1 MARASGSDK
10 HARLALVLLFLAGIT
25 IGFSGILVRL
35 SEVGPMA
42 SAFWRMAFAFP
53 VLGLWHFAER
63 RKRDGASRAMA
74 ARPPAWSV
82 GLIVAGL
89 LYAIELSLWHWS
101 LEWTSVANATVI
113 ANVYPVFVTLAAWLL
128 FRERANRLFLIGLA
142 TAVAGMVI
150 LVGDKFTLGLA
161 SLTGDILSAVTA
173 IFYGG
178 YFLVVARMRT
188 QRSTAEIMT
197 WSAAVASLAL
207 LPVASVMETTLF
219 PPGLGGWAALIALA
233 VLCQAGA
240 QGAITFALAHLPASL
255 SAVTLLIQP
264 LTAAV
269 MAWLILGEPIGPF
282 QVVGGAILL
291 AGIFVARRGS
301 MGR

>member
-1 MARASGSDK
+1 MAKTLGGGR
-10 HARLALVLLFLAGIT
+10 HAKLALTLLFVAGIT

-53 VLGLWHFAER
+53 VLGLWHLAER
-63 RKRDGASRAMA
+63 RKRSAIPA
-74 ARPPAWSV
+74 AERPRAWSV
-82 GLIVAGL
+82 GLVVAGL
-89 LYAIELSLWHWS
+89 LYAIELSIWHWS
-101 LEWTSVANATVI
+101 LEWTSVANSTVI
-113 ANVYPVFVTLAAWLL
+113 ANIYPVVVTLGSWIL
-128 FRERANRLFLIGLA
+128 FRERANRLFLVGLA
-142 TAVAGMVI
+142 TAVAGMVV

-161 SLTGDILSAVTA
+161 SLKGDILAAVTA

-178 YFLVVARMRT
+178 YFIIVARMRT
-188 QRSTAEIMT
+188 RRSTAEIMT
-197 WSAAVASLAL
+197 WSAAVASVVL
-207 LPVASVMETTLF
+207 LPVAMAMSDTIF
-219 PPGLGGWAALIALA
+219 PATLGGWAALLALA

-264 LTAAV
+264 LTAAI

-291 AGIFVARRGS
+291 GGIFIARRGS
-301 MGR
+301 MRR

>member
-1 MARASGSDK
+1 MAAALAGDK
-10 HARLALVLLFLAGIT
+10 RARLALVLLLAAGVT

-53 VLGLWHFAER
+53 VMALWLLSER
-63 RKRDGASRAMA
+63 RASA
-74 ARPPAWSV
+74 ARPPPTRPSPAWSP
-82 GLIVAGL
+82 GLIAAGL
-89 LYAIELSLWHWS
+89 LYAIELSIWHWS

-113 ANVYPVFVTLAAWLL
+113 ANIYPVVVTLGAWLL
-128 FRERANRLFLIGLA
+128 FRERANRLFLVGLA
-142 TAVAGMVI
+142 TAVAGMI
-150 LVGDKFTLGLA
+150 ALVGDKFTLGIA

-178 YFLVVARMRT
+178 YFMVVARLRAG
-188 QRSTAEIMT
+188 RSTAEIMT
-197 WSAAVASLAL
+197 WSAAVASVAL
-207 LPVASVMETTLF
+207 LPVALATSDSIF
-219 PPGLGGWAALIALA
+219 PASLGGWAALVALA

-269 MAWLILGEPIGPF
+269 MAWLILGEAIGPF

-291 AGIFVARRGS
+291 AGIFIARRGS
-301 MGR
+301 MRR

>member
-1 MARASGSDK
+1 MAKPLGKDR
-10 HARLALVLLFLAGIT
+10 HAKLALALLFIAGIT

-53 VLGLWHFAER
+53 VLATWHLLER
-63 RKRDGASRAMA
+63 RKRVADPAGTIYPR
-74 ARPPAWSV
+74 AWSA
-82 GLIVAGL
+82 GLVIAGL
-89 LYAIELSLWHWS
+89 LYAIELSIWHWS

-113 ANVYPVFVTLAAWLL
+113 ANIYPVVVTLGAWIL
-128 FRERANRLFLIGLA
+128 FRERANRLFLVGLA
-142 TAVAGMVI
+142 TAVAGMAV
-150 LVGDKFTLGLA
+150 LVGDKFTLGLS
-161 SLTGDILSAVTA
+161 SLKGDILSAVTA

-178 YFLVVARMRT
+178 YFMVVARMRAR
-188 QRSTAEIMT
+188 RSTAEIMT
-197 WSAAVASLAL
+197 WSAIVASIVL
-207 LPVASVMETTLF
+207 LPVALVMSDSIF
-219 PPGLGGWAALIALA
+219 PATPGGWAALVALA

-264 LTAAV
+264 LTAAI

-291 AGIFVARRGS
+291 AGIFIARRGS
-301 MGR
+301 MRR

>member
-1 MARASGSDK
+1 MAKSLGQDR
-10 HARLALVLLFLAGIT
+10 HAKLALVLLFIAGIT

-53 VLGLWHFAER
+53 VLATWHLVER
-63 RKRDGASRAMA
+63 RKRSAVPA
-74 ARPPAWSV
+74 AQRPRAWSV
-82 GLIVAGL
+82 GLIVAGM
-89 LYAIELSLWHWS
+89 LYAIELSIWHWS
-101 LEWTSVANATVI
+101 LEWTSVANSTVI
-113 ANVYPVFVTLAAWLL
+113 ANIYPVVVTLGSWIL
-128 FRERANRLFLIGLA
+128 FRERANRLFLVGLA
-142 TAVAGMVI
+142 TAVAGMVV
-150 LVGDKFTLGLA
+150 LVGDKFTLGFD
-161 SLTGDILSAVTA
+161 SLKGDILAAVTA

-178 YFLVVARMRT
+178 YFIVVARMRAR
-188 QRSTAEIMT
+188 RSTAEIMT
-197 WSAAVASLAL
+197 WSAIVASVIL
-207 LPVASVMETTLF
+207 LPVAIAMSPTIFPTTW
-219 PPGLGGWAALIALA
+219 GGWAALIALA

-264 LTAAV
+264 LTAAI

-291 AGIFVARRGS
+291 GGIFIARRGS
-301 MGR
+301 MRR

>member
-1 MARASGSDK
+1 MTTRLLAADK
-10 HARLALVLLFLAGIT
+10 HARLALVLLFAAGVT

-42 SAFWRMAFAFP
+42 SAFWRMALAFP
-53 VLGLWHFAER
+53 VLGLWHLGER
-63 RKRDGASRAMA
+63 RRPRVAVKT
-74 ARPPAWSV
+74 RPPAWSV
-82 GLIVAGL
+82 GLIAAGL
-89 LYAIELSLWHWS
+89 LYAVELALWHWS
-101 LEWTSVANATVI
+101 LNWTSVANATVI

-142 TAVAGMVI
+142 TAVAGMVV

-161 SLTGDILSAVTA
+161 SLTGDFLAAVTA

-188 QRSTAEIMT
+188 ERTTAEIMT
-197 WSAAVASLAL
+197 WSAAVASVVL
-207 LPVASVMETTLF
+207 LPLVFLTGENLF
-219 PPGLGGWAALIALA
+219 PPSLSGWAALLALA

-291 AGIFVARRGS
+291 IGIFVARRGS
-301 MGR
+301 MRR

>member
-1 MARASGSDK
+1 MAKTLGGDR
-10 HARLALVLLFLAGIT
+10 HAKLALTLLFVAGIT

-53 VLGLWHFAER
+53 VLGTWHLIER
-63 RKRDGASRAMA
+63 RKRYTRPA
-74 ARPPAWSV
+74 AERPRAWSA
-82 GLIVAGL
+82 GLVIAGL
-89 LYAIELSLWHWS
+89 LYAIELAIWHWS
-101 LEWTSVANATVI
+101 LEWTSVANSTVI
-113 ANVYPVFVTLAAWLL
+113 ANIYPVVVTLGSWIL

-142 TAVAGMVI
+142 TAVAGMVV

-161 SLTGDILSAVTA
+161 SLKGDILAAVTA

-178 YFLVVARMRT
+178 YFIVVARMRT
-188 QRSTAEIMT
+188 RRSTAEIMT
-197 WSAAVASLAL
+197 WSAAVASVIL
-207 LPVASVMETTLF
+207 LPAAMAMSDTIF
-219 PPGLGGWAALIALA
+219 PATLGGWAALVALA

-264 LTAAV
+264 LTAAI

-291 AGIFVARRGS
+291 GGIFIARRGS
-301 MGR
+301 MRR

>member
-1 MARASGSDK
+1 MAKPLGGDR
-10 HARLALVLLFLAGIT
+10 HAKLALTLLFIAGIT

-53 VLGLWHFAER
+53 VLATWHLIER
-63 RKRDGASRAMA
+63 RKRA
-74 ARPPAWSV
+74 AAPAGTVYPRAWSA
-82 GLIVAGL
+82 GLVIAGL

-101 LEWTSVANATVI
+101 LEWTSVANSTVI
-113 ANVYPVFVTLAAWLL
+113 ANIYPVVVTLGAWIL
-128 FRERANRLFLIGLA
+128 FRERANRLFLIGMA
-142 TAVAGMVI
+142 TAVAGMVV
-150 LVGDKFTLGLA
+150 LVGDKFTLGLS
-161 SLTGDILSAVTA
+161 SLKGDILAAVTA

-178 YFLVVARMRT
+178 YFMVVARMRAR
-188 QRSTAEIMT
+188 RSTAEIMT
-197 WSAAVASLAL
+197 WSAIVASVVL
-207 LPVASVMETTLF
+207 LPVAMAMSDTIFPTTW
-219 PPGLGGWAALIALA
+219 GGWAALVALA

-264 LTAAV
+264 LTAAI

-282 QVVGGAILL
+282 QIVGGAILL
-291 AGIFVARRGS
+291 GGIFIARRGS
-301 MGR
+301 MRR

>member
-1 MARASGSDK
+1 MAKPLGDDR
-10 HARLALVLLFLAGIT
+10 HAKLALALLFIAGIT

-53 VLGLWHFAER
+53 VLATWHLLER
-63 RKRDGASRAMA
+63 RKRVADPAGTIYPR
-74 ARPPAWSV
+74 AWSA
-82 GLIVAGL
+82 GLVIAGL
-89 LYAIELSLWHWS
+89 LYAIELSIWHWS

-113 ANVYPVFVTLAAWLL
+113 ANIYPVVVTLGAWIL
-128 FRERANRLFLIGLA
+128 FRERANRLFLVGLA
-142 TAVAGMVI
+142 TAVAGMAV
-150 LVGDKFTLGLA
+150 LVGDKFTLGLS
-161 SLTGDILSAVTA
+161 SLKGDILSAVTA

-178 YFLVVARMRT
+178 YFMVVARMRT
-188 QRSTAEIMT
+188 RRSTAEIMT
-197 WSAAVASLAL
+197 WSAIVASIVL
-207 LPVASVMETTLF
+207 LPVALVMSDSIF
-219 PPGLGGWAALIALA
+219 PATPGGWAALVALA

-264 LTAAV
+264 LTAAI

-291 AGIFVARRGS
+291 AGIFIARRGS
-301 MGR
+301 MRR